1 MCGLG
6 FRKFGNKE
14 LLIEI
19 MLLMFFMYENEL
31 KNKEIT
37 QRRGGPHLV
46 KILCLKKG

>member
-6 FRKFGNKE
+6 FRKFGKKE

-31 KNKEIT
+31 KNKEIS
-37 QRRGGPHLV
+37 QRREGDLIWSKFYV
-46 KILCLKKG
+46 